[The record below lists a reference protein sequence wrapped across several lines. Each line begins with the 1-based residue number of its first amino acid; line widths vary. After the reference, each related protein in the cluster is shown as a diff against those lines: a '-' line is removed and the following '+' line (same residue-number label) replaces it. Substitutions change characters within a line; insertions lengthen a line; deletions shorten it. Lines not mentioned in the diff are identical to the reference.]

1 MHLIIG
7 RSTDNC
13 MGALTHLFYPWGLF
27 LQAAAI
33 IHFIR
38 RRPDTYWLYIILFL
52 GPIGAL
58 VYLFAEVLPDA
69 GLLNQSFKGI
79 SRGKRIRALELAI
92 LDNPSAGNYEELGL
106 LYLDD
111 GDPSRARA
119 AFSFAAN
126 SASARN
132 TRAASMQLANNSE
145 ISAISMVQPSLV
157 SAVRPSG
164 ATKLFSV
171 DSDGHVVS
179 FPSFRSTSQSR
190 QNSAADFISG
200 YARVRKNVES
210 PVKA

>member
-69 GLLNQSFKGI
+69 GL
-79 SRGKRIRALELAI
+79 EL
-92 LDNPSAGNYEELGL
+92 
-106 LYLDD
+106 
-111 GDPSRARA
+111 
-119 AFSFAAN
+119 
-126 SASARN
+126 
-132 TRAASMQLANNSE
+132 
-145 ISAISMVQPSLV
+145 
-157 SAVRPSG
+157 
-164 ATKLFSV
+164 
-171 DSDGHVVS
+171 
-179 FPSFRSTSQSR
+179 
-190 QNSAADFISG
+190 
-200 YARVRKNVES
+200 
-210 PVKA
+210 